1 MGRHSSVTLGT
12 LRGPH
17 MARANPHEHKV
28 FSPKRNRPMYMLE
41 AMNGPLDGKCWRFE
55 SRIVIG
61 RDVGDAAAALPV
73 DRAVSRRHAQIDVSG
88 DQLSIVDLGSSNG
101 TIVRGEPVLTA
112 LLAAGEPFVVGRTM
126 LRVLRAE

>member
-1 MGRHSSVTLGT
+1 
-12 LRGPH
+12 
-17 MARANPHEHKV
+17 
-28 FSPKRNRPMYMLE
+28 
-41 AMNGPLDGKCWRFE
+41 MNGPLDGKCWHFD

-61 RDVGDAAAALPV
+61 RDAGDAAAALPV

-88 DQLSIVDLGSSNG
+88 EQLSIVDLGSSNG